1 MASHDS
7 AKKSIRKTARQ
18 TVVNRN
24 RISRIRTFI
33 KRVEAAISDKL
44 PKDSVLESFSNMQ
57 KEIMQGVSKNVIH
70 KNAAARKVS
79 RIHKRVK
86 SAIGESI

>member
-18 TVVNRN
+18 TVVNKN

-33 KRVEAAISDKL
+33 KKVESAISGNL
-44 PKDSVLESFSNMQ
+44 PKDSIIASFSSMQ
-57 KEIMQGVSKNVIH
+57 KEVMRGVGKNVIH

-79 RIHKRVK
+79 RIHKKVK
-86 SAIGESI
+86 AAIGDFI